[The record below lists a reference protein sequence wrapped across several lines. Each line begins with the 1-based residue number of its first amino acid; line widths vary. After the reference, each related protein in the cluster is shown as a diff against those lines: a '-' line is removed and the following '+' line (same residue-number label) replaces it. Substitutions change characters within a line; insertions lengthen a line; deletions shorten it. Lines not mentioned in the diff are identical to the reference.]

1 MASASGRTALEVKQ
15 LRSPNAERVNLV
27 AALPDMGSVGGLVA
41 EFLVDHLKIEPF
53 AEISSYDKP
62 FVLCNDGLIHEVPS
76 VFKVYYSE
84 RASLVVMTGNSQP
97 NETKE
102 LYELCERVLDL
113 AAAVGRIGRVYTCGG
128 YHREKIVGEPRVYG
142 VSNNPKLFKELDK
155 LGIREIG
162 AEVSSITW
170 FNGVILGVAKRR
182 KIDAVGLYGELTDP
196 AIPQPDSARAV
207 LRALTTLLSL
217 PQIER
222 RELGEGGQAEGI

>member
-53 AEISSYDKP
+53 AEISSYD
-62 FVLCNDGLIHEVPS
+62 GLIHEVPS

-84 RASLVVMTGNSQP
+84 RASLVVMTGNSRP

-128 YHREKIVGEPRVYG
+128 YHTEKIVGEPRVYG

-182 KIDAVGLYGELTDP
+182 KFDAVGLYGELTDP

-207 LRALTTLLSL
+207 LRALTPLLSL